1 MCWVIILYIN
11 IMENIMKFFKDNYEL
26 DNTISMDE
34 DDPLVVS
41 MENEF
46 KGFLL
51 ENGYPVKSV
60 YSDYFDGIIHC
71 MNFKLENKTIKLSH
85 DDDGIPCVDICDSND
100 DIIYT
105 IRPKEEVDL
114 HNFVKDLG

>member
-1 MCWVIILYIN
+1 
-11 IMENIMKFFKDNYEL
+11 MENIMKFFKDNYEL

-46 KGFLL
+46 KGFLQ
-51 ENGYPVKSV
+51 ENGYTVKSV
-60 YSDYFDGIIHC
+60 YSDYFDGIIQY

-85 DDDGIPCVDICDSND
+85 DDDGIPCIDVCDSND

>member
-1 MCWVIILYIN
+1 
-11 IMENIMKFFKDNYEL
+11 MENIMKFFKDNYEL

-46 KGFLL
+46 KGFLQ
-51 ENGYPVKSV
+51 ENGYIVKSV
-60 YSDYFDGIIHC
+60 YSDYFDGLIHN
-71 MNFKLENKTIKLSH
+71 MNFELENNKEIRITH
-85 DDDGIPCVDICDSND
+85 DDDGIPCIDICGSEG
-100 DIIYT
+100 DIIFT
-105 IRPKEEVDL
+105 VRPKEEVDL